1 MTMGSQSH
9 RSLRLVPARRD
20 IPPEATVGMNFTP
33 VKSKRLYEEIAQ
45 QIQSLITGGELK
57 PGDKLLSE
65 REMADRLQV
74 SRVSVREAI
83 RSLEMLGFIEIRHG
97 EGTFV
102 RDTNADEVIR
112 PLAMFLAVERGS
124 LLDMFEVRRI
134 FETATAALAAE
145 RASDEEVEHI
155 RILVEKM
162 KDTIQ
167 RGDSER
173 GEAYDA
179 AYHYAVAEATHNNL
193 LIKLLRTV
201 HEEWAKAVSAGS
213 QQLLLDSE
221 HNAQKIID
229 QHTRVYEA
237 IKSRDPVQASN
248 AMLDH
253 VTFAEREIRK
263 HLL

>member
-1 MTMGSQSH
+1 M
-9 RSLRLVPARRD
+9 A
-20 IPPEATVGMNFTP
+20 INFTP
-33 VKSKRLYEEIAQ
+33 VKTKRLYEEIAD
-45 QIQSLITGGELK
+45 QIQSLISGGELK

-65 REMADRLQV
+65 RELADRLQV

-102 RDTNADEVIR
+102 RDTNADDVIR
-112 PLAMFLAVERGS
+112 PLALFLAMERGS

-134 FETATAALAAE
+134 FETATSALAAE
-145 RASDEEVEHI
+145 RATDEEVEQI
-155 RILVEKM
+155 GMLLEKM
-162 KDTIQ
+162 RDRIRQ
-167 RGDSER
+167 GDSEG

-201 HEEWAKAVSAGS
+201 HEEWSKAVSAGS
-213 QQLLLDSE
+213 QQLLVASE
-221 HNAQKIID
+221 KNSQKVMD
-229 QHTRVYEA
+229 QHTRVFEA
-237 IKSRDPVQASN
+237 IKARDPVTASK
-248 AMLDH
+248 AMLEH

-263 HLL
+263 HLA

>member
-1 MTMGSQSH
+1 
-9 RSLRLVPARRD
+9 
-20 IPPEATVGMNFTP
+20 VGIHFTP
-33 VKSKRLYEEIAQ
+33 VKSKRLFEEIAE
-45 QIQSLITGGELK
+45 QIQQLITGGELK

-65 REMADRLQV
+65 RELADRLQV

-97 EGTFV
+97 EGTFI

-112 PLAMFLAVERGS
+112 PLAVFLAMERNS

-134 FETATAALAAE
+134 FETATSALAAE
-145 RASDEEVEHI
+145 RATDDEVDHI
-155 RILVEKM
+155 GMLLEKM
-162 KDTIQ
+162 KDKIRQ
-167 RGDSER
+167 GDSEG

-179 AYHYAVAEATHNNL
+179 AYHYAVAEATHNSL

-201 HEEWAKAVSAGS
+201 HEEWSKAVSAGS
-213 QQLLLDSE
+213 QQLLGDSE
-221 HNAQKIID
+221 ENAQRIIN

-237 IKSRDPVQASN
+237 IKAHDPDTASQ
-248 AMLDH
+248 AMLEH

-263 HLL
+263 RLG

>member
-1 MTMGSQSH
+1 MGIH
-9 RSLRLVPARRD
+9 
-20 IPPEATVGMNFTP
+20 FTP
-33 VKSKRLYEEIAQ
+33 VKSKRLFEEIAE
-45 QIQSLITGGELK
+45 QIQQLITGGELK

-65 REMADRLQV
+65 RELADRLQV

-97 EGTFV
+97 EGTFI

-112 PLAMFLAVERGS
+112 PLAVFLAMERNS

-134 FETATAALAAE
+134 FETATSSLAAE
-145 RASDEEVEHI
+145 RATDEEVDHI
-155 RILVEKM
+155 GMLLEKM
-162 KDTIQ
+162 KDKIRQ
-167 RGDSER
+167 GDSEG

-179 AYHYAVAEATHNNL
+179 AYHYAVAEATHNSL

-201 HEEWAKAVSAGS
+201 HEEWSKAVSAGS
-213 QQLLLDSE
+213 QQLLGDSE
-221 HNAQKIID
+221 DNAQRIIS

-237 IKSRDPVQASN
+237 IKAHDPEVASQ
-248 AMLDH
+248 AMLEH

-263 HLL
+263 RLS